1 VSSEKYIMKLLHN
14 VMTVLSWCA
23 LSVATASTSLQ
34 ADEISVISSNNM
46 RELITGAQSAFE
58 ASSGHKLKII
68 YGNAPSV
75 AQRVRAG
82 ENFDVVLIQKEALL
96 RLASENRVSKDS
108 IRDIAKSAI
117 GIFGKKGRPS
127 FVLQA
132 AEDAKNFLLTAKSIS
147 YPNPAKGVL
156 GGVVEQILARLQIAE
171 ILKDRIRLAD
181 DTADLVK
188 LIAAGEVEIGIS
200 QVTRAA
206 TNTLSLLATLPA
218 ATGGETVL
226 SAAVINTSSKVPPA
240 TSLISFLASPNADAA
255 VAGAGLMR

>member
-1 VSSEKYIMKLLHN
+1 MKLLHN
-14 VMTVLSWCA
+14 VMTVLGWCA
-23 LSVATASTSLQ
+23 LTLMTASTSSQ

-46 RELITGAQSAFE
+46 RELITGAQSGFE
-58 ASSGHKLKII
+58 ASSGHKLKIS

-75 AQRVRAG
+75 AKRVQAG

-96 RLASENRVSKDS
+96 RLASENRVSEDT

-117 GIFGKKGRPS
+117 GIFGQKGRQP
-127 FVLQA
+127 FVLQT

-147 YPNPAKGVL
+147 YPNPTKGVS

-171 ILKDRIRLAD
+171 ILKGRIRLAD
-181 DTADLVK
+181 DTADVVK

-206 TNTLSLLATLPA
+206 ADGVNLLATLPA

-226 SAAVINTSSKVPPA
+226 SAAVINTSSKAPPA
-240 TSLISFLASPNADAA
+240 TSLISFLASPSADAA